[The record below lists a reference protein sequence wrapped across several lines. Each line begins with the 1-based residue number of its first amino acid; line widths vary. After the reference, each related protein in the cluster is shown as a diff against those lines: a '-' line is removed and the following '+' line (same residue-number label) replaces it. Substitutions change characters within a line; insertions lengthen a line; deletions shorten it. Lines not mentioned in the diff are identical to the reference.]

1 MRKALYRTPS
11 LTLINQFYSETVIL
25 ILTGPTIYRHEQKRT
40 EKDKQR
46 TKKNRKHPKRAYIHL
61 VSWLHTHEI
70 LILLIMPR
78 NK

>member
-46 TKKNRKHPKRAYIHL
+46 TKKEQKTPKKSIHTFGFM
-61 VSWLHTHEI
+61 VTYT
-70 LILLIMPR
+70 R
-78 NK
+78 NFDIVNNAS